1 MLNSL
6 NLSASTLEAIQNP
19 RTSRLGVVLAVLE
32 GQNNPE
38 LPARYINQSLP
49 ARVLQNNPDGTSE
62 LQLNPAD
69 LQDNT
74 PLIVQAR
81 LQQPAQAGSQI
92 TLQLSTDK
100 ALLDAA
106 TNKTTSHARAT
117 SASELTATSS
127 SPSALDT
134 PESTSFNRAPLSP
147 LAQLVNFILEK
158 GDPKNVDTLIQ
169 QGVVSVANSELSAV
183 STANTEPAVDVAA
196 AVKTLAPH
204 EATQKIAQGLAHTVE
219 KSGLFYEAHL
229 QDWAA
234 GTRPLAALQQEPQAQ
249 FTANNPNSIGTPPTT
264 LNDANQVNNQPNS
277 QITHLVPPAGLLA
290 LVREQLQVLD
300 TRSVLTQFQA
310 WPGQDTELGIQEAPE
325 YEQPQQPPR
334 AWQARLK
341 LQLPNLGEI
350 DAQLTL
356 HGQGVQ
362 FRLNTPNESTL
373 SLLDTGKPGLAN
385 ALEAAGLH
393 MTQWQLAAVDQH
405 GE

>member
-19 RTSRLGVVLAVLE
+19 RAARLGVVLAVLE

-106 TNKTTSHARAT
+106 TNKTSSNTRTT
-117 SASELTATSS
+117 SATALTTTSS
-127 SPSALDT
+127 SPSALDA

-158 GDPKNVDTLIQ
+158 GDPKNVNTLIQ
-169 QGVVSVANSELSAV
+169 QGAVSVAKSELSAV
-183 STANTEPAVDVAA
+183 ISTTTEPALDVAA
-196 AVKTLAPH
+196 AVKTLPPH

-249 FTANNPNSIGTPPTT
+249 FTANNPNSISTPGTT
-264 LNDANQVNNQPNS
+264 LNDAQANNQLG
-277 QITHLVPPAGLLA
+277 QFVPPTGLLA

-325 YEQPQQPPR
+325 HEQSQPPPR

-362 FRLNTPNESTL
+362 FRLNTPNENTL
-373 SLLDTGKPGLAN
+373 SLLETGKPGLAN
-385 ALEAAGLH
+385 ALEATGLH
-393 MTQWQLAAVDQH
+393 MTQWQLAAAGQH